1 MSFWRKTNLP
11 HGAIADTA
19 SANVDTASANV
30 TALISSVARKI
41 LFGIGI

>member
-1 MSFWRKTNLP
+1 LQLA

-30 TALISSVARKI
+30 MALISSMGRKI
-41 LFGIGI
+41 LFGSGI